1 LQQCRI
7 LVCPLHYRDIENKQ
21 AMKRILVIEDD
32 PFIREPLLELLELEG
47 YSVLGAE
54 NGKIGVEQAQE
65 HLPDLILCD
74 VTMPQLDGYEVLR
87 TLRQHTATAAIP
99 FIFLTARGAKTD
111 FRYGMVLGADDYLT
125 KPCDANELLTAIN
138 SRFSKQ
144 AVLVKQSQ
152 QQLES
157 LRSSIALSLP
167 HELRTPLNG
176 ILGLAEVIID
186 DYKNIERE
194 EILELTQGIHSAAER
209 LYRLIQ
215 NFLLYSELEI
225 TARDDERLALL
236 RNGETRIPAT
246 LIVAVA
252 TAIAKQ
258 EKREADL
265 HLDLQNTRIQIS
277 DLKLKKVLEELIG
290 NAFKF
295 SAAGT
300 PIHLSTTIVD
310 DGLKLTI
317 SDRGRGM
324 TAEQLASL
332 GAYMQFERKFYEQQG
347 SGLGF
352 AIAKRLVELHRG
364 DITINSIPEQQT
376 TVQITFPGCQS

>member
-1 LQQCRI
+1 
-7 LVCPLHYRDIENKQ
+7 
-21 AMKRILVIEDD
+21 MKRILVIEDD
-32 PFIREPLLELLELEG
+32 RSIREPLLELLELEG
-47 YSVLGAE
+47 FSVLGAE

-99 FIFLTARGAKTD
+99 FIFLTARGTKTD

>member
-1 LQQCRI
+1 
-7 LVCPLHYRDIENKQ
+7 
-21 AMKRILVIEDD
+21 MKRILVIEDD
-32 PFIREPLLELLELEG
+32 RSIRESLLELLEVEG
-47 YSVLGAE
+47 FSVLGAE
-54 NGKIGVEQAQE
+54 NGKTGVEQAQE

-74 VTMPQLDGYEVLR
+74 VTMPQLDGYEVLKA
-87 TLRQHTATAAIP
+87 LRQNTATAIIP

-111 FRYGMVLGADDYLT
+111 FRHGMTLGADDYLT
-125 KPCDANELLTAIN
+125 KPCAADELLTAIN

-157 LRSSIALSLP
+157 LRSSIVLSLP

-186 DYKNIERE
+186 DYENMDRQ
-194 EILELTQGIHSAAER
+194 EILELTQGIHSAGER

-225 TARDDERLALL
+225 TARDHDRLALL
-236 RNGETRIPAT
+236 QSGETRLPSA
-246 LIVAVA
+246 LITNVA

-258 EKREADL
+258 ERRETDL
-265 HLDLQNTRIQIS
+265 HLELQSTKIQIS

-300 PIHLSTTIVD
+300 PIHLSSTIVD
-310 DGLKLTI
+310 NGLKLTI
-317 SDRGRGM
+317 TDRGRGM

-347 SGLGF
+347 SGLGLV
-352 AIAKRLVELHRG
+352 IAKRLIELHGG

-376 TVQITFPGCQS
+376 TVQVTFPGCQSEYS

>member
-1 LQQCRI
+1 
-7 LVCPLHYRDIENKQ
+7 
-21 AMKRILVIEDD
+21 MKRILVIEDD
-32 PFIREPLLELLELEG
+32 RSIRESLLELLEVEG
-47 YSVLGAE
+47 FSVLGAE

-74 VTMPQLDGYEVLR
+74 VTMPQLDGYEVLKA
-87 TLRQHTATAAIP
+87 LRQNIATAAIP

-111 FRYGMVLGADDYLT
+111 FRHGMVLGADDYLT
-125 KPCDANELLTAIN
+125 KPCDVKELLTAID

-186 DYKNIERE
+186 DYEHIERQ

-215 NFLLYSELEI
+215 NFLLYSELEV
-225 TARDDERLALL
+225 TARDDDRLALL
-236 RNGETRIPAT
+236 RSGETRIPAA
-246 LIVAVA
+246 LIMAVG

-258 EKREADL
+258 ENREADL
-265 HLDLQNTRIQIS
+265 HLDLQDTKIQIS

-300 PIHLSTTIVD
+300 PIHLSATIVD
-310 DGLKLTI
+310 NGLKLTI
-317 SDRGRGM
+317 TDRGRGM

-352 AIAKRLVELHRG
+352 AIAKRLIELHGG

-376 TVQITFPGCQS
+376 TVQITFPGCHEPT

>member
-1 LQQCRI
+1 
-7 LVCPLHYRDIENKQ
+7 
-21 AMKRILVIEDD
+21 MKRILVIEDD
-32 PFIREPLLELLELEG
+32 CSIRESLLELLEVEG
-47 YSVLGAE
+47 FSVLGAE
-54 NGKIGVEQAQE
+54 NGKIGVEQAYE
-65 HLPDLILCD
+65 HLPDLIVCD

-111 FRYGMVLGADDYLT
+111 FRHGMALGADDYLT
-125 KPCDANELLTAIN
+125 KPCDVAELLTAID

-186 DYKNIERE
+186 DYENIERQ
-194 EILELTQGIHSAAER
+194 EILELTQGIQSAAER

-225 TARDDERLALL
+225 TVRDDERLALL
-236 RNGETRIPAT
+236 RSGKTRVPAA
-246 LIVAVA
+246 LIITVA

-265 HLDLQNTRIQIS
+265 HLDLQNTKVQIS
-277 DLKLKKVLEELIG
+277 ELKLKKVLEELIG

-310 DGLKLTI
+310 DGLKLI
-317 SDRGRGM
+317 IRDRGRGM

-352 AIAKRLVELHRG
+352 AIAKRLVELHGG
-364 DITINSIPEQQT
+364 DITIDSIPEQQT
-376 TVQITFPGCQS
+376 TVQVMFPGCQS